1 LINNGTASGVNG
13 LKTTGLPQLA
23 ALISKEPV
31 FLARPGPW
39 HVLARTASM
48 SRERQL
54 ARDTDLTGVI
64 TLVWG
69 LVAGFLPADAVSQVS
84 TYEIGQEQLTHVHP

>member
-1 LINNGTASGVNG
+1 MTNNGTASGVNG

-31 FLARPGPW
+31 FLARPGPC

-54 ARDTDLTGVI
+54 ARDTGLAGVI
-64 TLVWG
+64 LVWD